1 MYFKVCW
8 NKNIDLIFSWR
19 YDIIIKILIT
29 GVRKMKNILIYD
41 DNIEHCLELK
51 MILHDQLGTECTNI
65 DTAVSYAEAQKLL
78 SVNTYDIFFIDIEL
92 DNRKSGID
100 FTIEFQKK
108 YPNVSIVYITAH
120 IKYCQEI
127 FLTSPTAF
135 LLKPFTHEGVSRT
148 LRIIK
153 QKRSKKDYLI
163 IHTNKNTV
171 QKICFDD
178 IAYIENISRKLVF
191 FNKTYEPAYE
201 FYGIKISEIEP
212 QFPDYFLRCH
222 HSICINLD
230 IVESI
235 KRYQFTLKGDKQ
247 ISISQSKFKS
257 VKQAYVDF
265 LGGKL

>member
-1 MYFKVCW
+1 ME
-8 NKNIDLIFSWR
+8 
-19 YDIIIKILIT
+19 
-29 GVRKMKNILIYD
+29 NILIYD
-41 DNIEHCLELK
+41 DNIDHCLELK
-51 MILHDQLGTECTNI
+51 MILHNQLGGSCINI

-78 SVNTYDIFFIDIEL
+78 SVNIYDIFFIDIEL
-92 DNRKSGID
+92 DNRKNGID

-108 YPNVSIVYITAH
+108 YPNVSLVYITAH
-120 IKYCQEI
+120 IKYCQDI

-135 LLKPFTHEGVSRT
+135 LLKPFTNESVSRT

-153 QKRSKKDYLI
+153 KKRLEKDYLV

-191 FNKTYEPAYE
+191 FNKAYEPVYE

-222 HSICINLD
+222 HSICINLNMA
-230 IVESI
+230 ESME
-235 KRYQFTLKGDKQ
+235 RYQFKLKGDRQ
-247 ISISQSKFKS
+247 IPISQSKFKS

>member
-1 MYFKVCW
+1 M
-8 NKNIDLIFSWR
+8 LIM
-19 YDIIIKILIT
+19 
-29 GVRKMKNILIYD
+29 GVRNMKNILIYD
-41 DNIEHCLELK
+41 DNTDHCLELK
-51 MILHDQLGTECTNI
+51 MILHNQLGRNCPNI
-65 DTAVSYAEAQKLL
+65 DTAVSYAEVQKLL
-78 SVNTYDIFFIDIEL
+78 SKNFYDIFFIDIEL

-100 FTIEFQKK
+100 FTMEFQKK
-108 YPNVSIVYITAH
+108 YPNVSLVYITAH

-135 LLKPFTHEGVSRT
+135 LLKPFTNESVA
-148 LRIIK
+148 RILNIIE

-163 IHTNKNTV
+163 MRTNKNTV

-178 IAYIENISRKLVF
+178 IAYIENINRKLVF
-191 FNKTYEPAYE
+191 FNKAYESVYE

-222 HSICINLD
+222 HSICINLNM
-230 IVESI
+230 VESI

-247 ISISQSKFKS
+247 LPISQSKFKS
-257 VKQAYVDF
+257 AKQAYVDF